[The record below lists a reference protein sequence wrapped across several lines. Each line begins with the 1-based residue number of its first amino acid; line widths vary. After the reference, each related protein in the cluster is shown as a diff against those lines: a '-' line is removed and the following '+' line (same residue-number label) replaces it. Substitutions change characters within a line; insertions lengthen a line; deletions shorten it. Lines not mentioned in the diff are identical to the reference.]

1 MTVALT
7 TLRSTVAAAL
17 ANDAVWSTFSY
28 PPSNIV
34 ANSVIVVPADPYV
47 TPSNNSYNTIAPL
60 ASLKI
65 LMVIAMFD
73 NQGVLAGIEDYIVA
87 VFNKLANSSIVFN
100 VTSVSAPSILSVP
113 SGELLQTELTISI
126 LTSWS

>member
-1 MTVALT
+1 MSVALT
-7 TLRSTVAAAL
+7 TLRSTVATAL
-17 ANDAVWSTFSY
+17 TNDGVWSVFSY

-34 ANSVIVVPADPYV
+34 ANSVIVVPGDPYV
-47 TPSNNSYNTIAPL
+47 TPNNNYYNTIAPM

-87 VFNKLANSSIVFN
+87 VFNKLSTSGIDYN
-100 VTSVSAPSILSVP
+100 VTAVSAPSILSVA
-113 SGELLQTELTISI
+113 SGDLLQAELTINI
-126 LTSWS
+126 LTTWS